1 MASRP
6 VFPAQRE
13 EGASRGPGLVPCRE
27 VPSRRSLPLS
37 SPMESNGATLAA
49 VSPSSESSFP
59 SSCPS
64 LSSATPPRLS
74 VSQAPPHP
82 PGPSALSSGVSTRA
96 TFRQLLAQVEQQLGS
111 LTELSCSVRAHGFG
125 TSSSLSLEETRET
138 FDTLRSDTLSSL
150 ERANRLLHQLRIS
163 SASASGS
170 SSAPVCSAAQLRHF
184 SDLLLSLKA
193 ECTSACETIA
203 LALDRAALLQATS
216 AEKTRSDFPDGERG
230 EDKDDEAASAV
241 FYAREAGSLRESS
254 RMLSSILQAGSNALY
269 ALRTQKAVTGK
280 MKEKVHEM
288 GTGDAGAISGLLGQI
303 ERQGRKQRLILALVI
318 AACVCLS
325 LLWVMRGHASAVDP
339 GPG

>member
-6 VFPAQRE
+6 VFPAARE
-13 EGASRGPGLVPCRE
+13 EGASRDPGLVSCRE

-37 SPMESNGATLAA
+37 SPMESNGAVLAVA
-49 VSPSSESSFP
+49 SPTSESSFP

-64 LSSATPPRLS
+64 LRKATPPRLPL
-74 VSQAPPHP
+74 SQAPLHLPS
-82 PGPSALSSGVSTRA
+82 PSASSSGLSTRA

-170 SSAPVCSAAQLRHF
+170 SSAPVCSPAQLRHF

-193 ECTSACETIA
+193 ECASACETIA
-203 LALDRAALLQATS
+203 LALDRAALLHATS
-216 AEKTRSDFPDGERG
+216 AETRSDFSDGDRG
-230 EDKDDEAASAV
+230 EDKDDEAAAAV

-254 RMLSSILQAGSNALY
+254 RMLSSILQAGSSALY
-269 ALRTQKAVTGK
+269 ALRTQKAVAGK
-280 MKEKVHEM
+280 MKEKVHVM
-288 GTGDAGAISGLLGQI
+288 ATGDAGAVSGLLGQI